1 MINQIIRNFVAKQL
15 ARRSDD
21 GIMITLSDP
30 KKVHFAEN
38 IIMDLLMRNGIDPRA
53 IQNEAQLKNIINQIE
68 TQSANIIRNTDVS
81 GIRTIERGKV
91 FDMEGKEI
99 PRGSKIIG
107 GKEVPGTSDRAR
119 VRDEMKKKYGF
130 TDERLDEIENTPVDE
145 KMADE

>member
-1 MINQIIRNFVAKQL
+1 MINQIIRNFVATQL

-30 KKVHFAEN
+30 KKVTFAEN

-81 GIRTIERGKV
+81 GIRGTRQAEV
-91 FDMEGKEI
+91 FDLEGKKI
-99 PRGSKIIG
+99 PEGSRIMGGQEMPPPGSRGGADDIAAPVQSS
-107 GKEVPGTSDRAR
+107 EET
-119 VRDEMKKKYGF
+119 KKY
-130 TDERLDEIENTPVDE
+130 D
-145 KMADE
+145 